1 MNENDYWQQQL
12 SKLTFYDLKMK
23 KLNENKTI
31 FETFFG

>member
-23 KLNENKTI
+23 KLNENKPF

>member
-1 MNENDYWQQQL
+1 MNENDYWL

-23 KLNENKTI
+23 KLNENKPF